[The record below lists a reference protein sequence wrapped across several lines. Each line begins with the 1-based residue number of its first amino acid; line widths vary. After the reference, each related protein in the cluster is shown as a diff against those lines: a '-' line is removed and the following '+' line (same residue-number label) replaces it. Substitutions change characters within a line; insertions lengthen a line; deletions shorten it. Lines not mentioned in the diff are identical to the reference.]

1 MKNSPQILIVDDI
14 EYNVILLNQILLNA
28 GYRVLTAMHG
38 KKCLEILETELPD
51 IILLDVIMPEI
62 NGFDIA
68 ETLKQND
75 RTKDIPIIFLSAISD
90 YETKLKGLEKG
101 AVDYITK
108 PYDDR
113 EVIARIQIHL
123 KIRDLEKERVEHIR
137 SLETLNKDKDSL
149 LQVIAHDMRSPLT
162 SIMLMSEFMMGTE
175 KAIDKEKLNKY
186 SNTIFNSSK
195 KILELINQLMHTSKA
210 ETSKVVFSNF
220 DLVKT
225 ISQSTDLIGRIL
237 DKKMIKL
244 EAKFFSPEIIVNL
257 DESKMDQILN
267 NLLYNAIKFTNSSG
281 LIRITAEIK
290 RVDELDLLHI
300 SIADNGIGIPSSI
313 LPEILTKKFSY
324 HRVGTE
330 GEEGTGLGLSITKD
344 LVNALNG
351 KIEIESQENLGTNVH
366 LYFYKY

>member
-1 MKNSPQILIVDDI
+1 M
-14 EYNVILLNQILLNA
+14 
-28 GYRVLTAMHG
+28 
-38 KKCLEILETELPD
+38 
-51 IILLDVIMPEI
+51 
-62 NGFDIA
+62 
-68 ETLKQND
+68 
-75 RTKDIPIIFLSAISD
+75 
-90 YETKLKGLEKG
+90 
-101 AVDYITK
+101 
-108 PYDDR
+108 
-113 EVIARIQIHL
+113 
-123 KIRDLEKERVEHIR
+123 
-137 SLETLNKDKDSL
+137 NKDKDSL

-237 DKKMIKL
+237 IKMIKL

-313 LPEILTKKFSY
+313 LPEILTKN
-324 HRVGTE
+324 
-330 GEEGTGLGLSITKD
+330 
-344 LVNALNG
+344 LVI
-351 KIEIESQENLGTNVH
+351 IE
-366 LYFYKY
+366 